1 MEDKK
6 SILIVGRP
14 NSGKTTFMAQ
24 LSERLEMDGA
34 VELEYAPDDRS
45 VIEDAQ
51 DRLADGL
58 AIEHTATE
66 ASDTLSLP
74 VKTKDGKSYI
84 LDYPDYGGEQI
95 NRIIEQRNVDE
106 RWQGLIEKSDYWL
119 VFINVDKLTKPKDIT
134 TTMINPIEKT
144 GTITKDFEL
153 SKQAFFIE
161 LLQMLL
167 YVKGLGLH
175 RTLKQ
180 PKICIALSCWDT
192 LEKTDIKP
200 TEYIQEYL
208 PLLYSF
214 INNLWSANARSIIG
228 LSSQGKALNKDKADE
243 EYLEKGAFE
252 FGYVVEP
259 NGKKNK
265 DLTWV
270 IAQLLAE

>member
-1 MEDKK
+1 MNNKK
-6 SILIVGRP
+6 SILIIGRP

-24 LSERLEMDGA
+24 LAERLELQGE

-45 VIEDAQ
+45 VIEEAQ

-58 AIEHTATE
+58 AIEHTSSTANE
-66 ASDTLSLP
+66 TLSLP
-74 VKTKDGKSYI
+74 VRTKGKSYI

-95 NRIIEQRNVDE
+95 NGIIEQRSVNK

-119 VFINVDKLTKPKDIT
+119 VFINVDNLTKPKDIT
-134 TTMINPIEKT
+134 TASINPIEKT

-175 RTLKQ
+175 RTLEQ
-180 PKICIALSCWDT
+180 PKLCIALSCWDT
-192 LEKTDIKP
+192 LEDTTIKP
-200 TEYIQEYL
+200 KDYIQEYL
-208 PLLYSF
+208 PLLNSF
-214 INNLWSANARSIIG
+214 IQNLWTSNACSIIG
-228 LSSQGKALNKDKADE
+228 LSSQGKSLSKDKPDE
-243 EYLEKGAFE
+243 DYLEQGAFE

-259 NGKKNK
+259 NGNENK

-270 IAQLLAE
+270 IAQLLEA

>member
-24 LSERLEMDGA
+24 LSERLEMDGE
-34 VELEYAPDDRS
+34 VELESAPDDRS

-58 AIEHTATE
+58 AIEHTSSTTNE
-66 ASDTLSLP
+66 TLSLP
-74 VKTKDGKSYI
+74 IKWNNQSLI

-95 NRIIEQRNVDE
+95 DSIIEQRKVDE

-119 VFINVDKLTKPKDIT
+119 IFINVDKLTKPKDIT
-134 TTMINPIEKT
+134 TTMINPIEKM

-175 RTLKQ
+175 RTLDV

-192 LEKTDIKP
+192 LEETTIKP
-200 TEYIQEYL
+200 TDYIQEYL
-208 PLLYSF
+208 PLLNGF

-228 LSSQGKALNKDKADE
+228 LSSQGKALKKDKADE
-243 EYLEKGAFE
+243 EYLKKGAFE

>member
-1 MEDKK
+1 MDNKK

-24 LSERLEMDGA
+24 LAERLEMDGE
-34 VELEYAPDDRS
+34 VELEFAPDDRT

-58 AIEHTATE
+58 AIEHTSTATNE
-66 ASDTLSLP
+66 TLSLP
-74 VKTKDGKSYI
+74 LKWNNQSYI

-95 NRIIEQRNVDE
+95 NSIIEQRNVDE
-106 RWQGLIEKSDYWL
+106 HWKVLIEKSDYWL
-119 VFINVDKLTKPKDIT
+119 VFVNVDRLTKQKDIT

-144 GTITKDFEL
+144 GTVSKDFEL
-153 SKQAFFIE
+153 SKQAFFVE

-175 RTLKQ
+175 RTLEV

-192 LEKTDIKP
+192 LEQTTIKP
-200 TEYIQEYL
+200 TDYIQEYL
-208 PLLYSF
+208 PLLNSF
-214 INNLWSANARSIIG
+214 IQNIWSANARSIIG
-228 LSSQGKALNKDKADE
+228 LSSQGKALSKDKPDDD
-243 EYLEKGAFE
+243 YLNEGAFE
-252 FGYVVEP
+252 FGYVIEP
-259 NGKKNK
+259 NGEKNK

-270 IAQLLAE
+270 IANLLAT